1 MQDYYAILHNN
12 QPTHYE
18 DITDHPHV
26 VKERIKVCYSSLI
39 NVESNHPAWENCI
52 FGESKYTFVHC
63 TVEGKAQH
71 LLYNNQ
77 PNRLKEIEGICF
89 AYMHTSC
96 VYINVYTEISYTIS
110 SFIRYIHIHVY
121 KWEWHYWCIIWYNT
135 IQRNVTWYNQWHQ

>member
-1 MQDYYAILHNN
+1 LQGYYYGILHNN

-39 NVESNHPAWENCI
+39 NVESNHPARESVYLEN
-52 FGESKYTFVHC
+52 TFIHC

-89 AYMHTSC
+89 VYMHTSC
-96 VYINVYTEISYTIS
+96 VYINVYTEWYMYAIS
-110 SFIRYIHIHVY
+110 SFIHTYTCIY
-121 KWEWHYWCIIWYNT
+121 KWEWQHILMHKYDT
-135 IQRNVTWYNQWHQ
+135 IQRNMI

>member
-1 MQDYYAILHNN
+1 MQGYYYEILHNN

-39 NVESNHPAWENCI
+39 NVESNPPAWENCI
-52 FGESKYTFVHC
+52 FGEYLRSLHSGR
-63 TVEGKAQH
+63 EAQH

-89 AYMHTSC
+89 VYMHTPC
-96 VYINVYTEISYTIS
+96 VYINVYSLLYTE
-110 SFIRYIHIHVY
+110 
-121 KWEWHYWCIIWYNT
+121 W
-135 IQRNVTWYNQWHQ
+135 